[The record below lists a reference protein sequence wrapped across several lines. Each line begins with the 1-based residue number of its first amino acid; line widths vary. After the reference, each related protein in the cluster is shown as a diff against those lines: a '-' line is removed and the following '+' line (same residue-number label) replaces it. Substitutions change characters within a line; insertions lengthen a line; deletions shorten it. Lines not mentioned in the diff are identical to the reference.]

1 MRSILNK
8 IFSRRLGVGKFLI
21 SAFAFLLG
29 LSLVLL
35 ALQAYVKVNSYI
47 SPKKN
52 LSDYIVLNKE
62 VAMGHTIFGGK
73 AEFSESDVKDLQ
85 AQPFVEDLGKF
96 NSNQFQVKAY
106 AGGNLGFYTELFFE
120 SVPSQFID
128 NKPYNFKWQQ
138 DAEFLP
144 LIVSQDFL
152 NLYNFGYALGR
163 GAPQLS
169 KSTIGLVPLKVDITG
184 PGGRRTFNARV
195 VGFSER
201 ITSVLVPE
209 EFLTWANK
217 DIGNSS
223 ATNISRV
230 IIKVRSDK
238 AGAIEKYFDEHNL
251 QVGEDKIKFSRIST
265 IINIVMSVLVFMGT
279 AFIIFSLVIIIL
291 NFSLIVAEAKDE
303 ISLLLQLGYKTSHIV
318 KHLSFYLVI
327 FIALVTVVSAGVFF
341 IGNSYLI
348 EFLSKSGLELT
359 ASVEKEV
366 LVLGLIFI
374 AASFLVSLLS
384 IMRVVR
390 KHS

>member
-35 ALQAYVKVNSYI
+35 ALQAYVKINSYI

-73 AEFSESDVKDLQ
+73 AEFTDEDVENLKAQ
-85 AQPFVEDLGKF
+85 AFVEDLGKF
-96 NSNQFQVKAY
+96 NANQFQVKAY

-128 NKPYNFKWQQ
+128 NKPYNFKWKQG
-138 DAEFLP
+138 DEFLP

-184 PGGRRTFNARV
+184 PGGRRMFDARV

-209 EFLTWANK
+209 EFLQWANK
-217 DIGNSS
+217 NIGNSNV
-223 ATNISRV
+223 ANISRV
-230 IIKVRSDK
+230 IIKVKSDK
-238 AGAIEKYFDEHNL
+238 AGSIEKYFDEHNL

-318 KHLSFYLVI
+318 KHLSLYLTI
-327 FIALVTVVSAGVFF
+327 FIALVTVVSGIVFF
-341 IGNSYLI
+341 IGNRYLI
-348 EFLSKSGLELT
+348 QFLSKSGLELT

-366 LVLGLIFI
+366 LLLGLIFI

-384 IMRVVR
+384 IVRVVR

>member
-62 VAMGHTIFGGK
+62 VDMGHTIFGGK
-73 AEFSESDVKDLQ
+73 AEFTENDVNELK
-85 AQPFVEDLGKF
+85 AQPFVEDLGRF
-96 NSNQFQVKAY
+96 NANQFQVKAY
-106 AGGNLGFYTELFFE
+106 AGGNMGFYTDLFFE

-128 NKPYNFKWQQ
+128 NKPYNFKWKE
-138 DAEFLP
+138 DSDFLP

-163 GAPQLS
+163 GTPQLS
-169 KSTIGLVPLKVDITG
+169 KSTIGLVPLKVDING

-209 EFLTWANK
+209 EFLLWANK
-217 DIGNSS
+217 QVGQSD
-223 ATNISRV
+223 AKNISRV
-230 IIKVRSDK
+230 IIKVKTDK
-238 AGAIEKYFDEHNL
+238 AGTIEKYFEDHNL

-327 FIALVTVVSAGVFF
+327 FIGLVTLISAGVFYL
-341 IGNSYLI
+341 GNSYLI
-348 EFLSKSGLELT
+348 NFLSKSGLELSS
-359 ASVEKEV
+359 SVEMEV
-366 LVLGLIFI
+366 LLLGIIFI
-374 AASFLVSLLS
+374 LTSFLVSLFS
-384 IMRVVR
+384 IIRVVR
-390 KHS
+390 KHI